1 MALIYLSNVE
11 GNKNGKDFIINT
23 RNIKSVLSSGD
34 MNNAKFAVSLMSG
47 TVFDFNQI
55 YYQGNFIFVYNMEQL
70 YSLLTKIERGEIQG
84 GSS

>member
-1 MALIYLSNVE
+1 MALVYFSNVE

-23 RNIKSVLSSGD
+23 ENIKSILYSGD

-55 YYQGNFIFVYNMEQL
+55 YYQGKFVYVYDMYQL
-70 YSLLTKIERGEIQG
+70 YALLTKLDSGEM
-84 GSS
+84 

>member
-55 YYQGNFIFVYNMEQL
+55 YYQGNFIFVHSMEQL
-70 YSLLTKIERGEIQG
+70 YSLLTKLENGEIQN

>member
-1 MALIYLSNVE
+1 MALVYLSNVE

-23 RNIKSVLSSGD
+23 KNIKSVLYLGD

-55 YYQGNFIFVYNMEQL
+55 YYQGKFIYVHTMDRLYN
-70 YSLLTKIERGEIQG
+70 LLAKIERGEIQD